1 MGYPGSLHNH
11 TQMSNLRGRD
21 CIIKEKD
28 LINRAIELN
37 HSVIAITDHETISSA
52 VNIEK
57 IANDLKKKNI
67 PLKIIMGNEIYLCR
81 DGLNGDNF
89 VGGVDKYYHFILLA
103 KDLEGFRQICKL
115 SSLAWKRSYMSKGL
129 RRVPTYYSDIIE
141 IIGQNPGHVY
151 GLTACLGGMLA
162 TQIMKY
168 QQTQSVELWDKILN
182 WCNLMNKTFDGNF
195 ALELQPSASEE
206 QTYVNR
212 KIIEISNT
220 LNIPYVITTDTH
232 YLKKEDREV
241 HKAFL
246 NAQATEREVDSFYAT
261 TYLMDTEDLESHLS
275 LTREELDT
283 AYANIIEIQNKCEEY
298 LIRKPLKIPTL
309 KWNTYST
316 EVTTDWINKI
326 PYLKTFAESSFVGDN
341 ELAKAVITG
350 IQKHPDLQ
358 NEQAYAEINDNL
370 KITWESSEVNKA
382 HWSSYFLNLQ
392 KIIDLCWEAGSIVGP
407 GRGSG
412 VGFILLYCLDIIQI
426 NPLAEET
433 KTFSWRFLNPERVS
447 VLDIDF
453 DIEGSKREAV
463 LNKFREF
470 YGEDRVANVVTFRTE
485 KTKSAILTAAR
496 GLGINVDEAQYLA
509 SLIPA
514 DRGQLRT
521 LKETFY
527 GDEEKGFKPVTT
539 FVNAMTNEYPELWH
553 VAQKI
558 EGIVCG
564 TGIHAGGV
572 IFVDEPFEN
581 STALMR
587 APDDT
592 ICTQFELHDSEE
604 VSLIKYDALSVEAM
618 DKIHICLDLLVEN
631 GLVEKKDTLRETY
644 DSVLNIYKLDRTSP
658 EMWDMV
664 CEHKIHSL
672 FQMEQQSGIQGIA
685 LAKPRSV
692 NDLCVLNSVIRLM
705 APDKN
710 SDTPLVTW
718 AKYRENI
725 NIWIQEMK
733 NYGLSEDEI
742 EWLSHH
748 SAITDGICESQEGL
762 MSLVQEPRLG
772 GNDLN
777 FADKCRKGLAKK
789 IGALFQECED
799 AFYSNIKEKGCS
811 EKLGHYVWDV
821 LLRVQ
826 RGYSFNRSHCLAYSL
841 IAVQEMN
848 LAYKFPTVFWNCACL
863 ISDSGG
869 FDGDKSTDYGKVAV
883 AVNKMQTAG
892 IQVTIPNINTSQS
905 TFVPDVENNRI
916 YYGLEA
922 IGGINRQIVEKIAAG
937 RPYTGIKDFMTR
949 CPLDKTPMINLIK
962 AGAFDEIEQFFPNRK
977 AIMAYYIMQKSE
989 PKTKLNLQNFPSLI
1003 ANNLIPESEIMSVRI
1018 FNFNKY
1024 LKQHKCGE
1032 YYLLDQT
1039 ALEFFNK
1046 AFPAEQEK
1054 LELIN
1059 GETLIV
1065 QKLWDKIYQ
1074 ASMDGMRQYLK
1085 DNQLEMLEQYN
1096 TLLFK
1101 NLWDKDCQGS
1111 YSKWEMS
1118 SLGFYNSGHEL
1129 EEVSYSKYGIANFFD
1144 LDPESEIEYYFK
1156 RGGKKIPI
1164 YKIYKIAGTVLSK
1177 NDGHSSLTLLTKEG
1191 IVQIKMSKDQY
1202 SNFKKQ
1208 VSQVQPDGTK
1218 KIIEKSW
1225 FGKGNILMISGY
1237 RRENEFVMKTYA
1249 NTASHSLYK
1258 IDEIVNGEISIRHEK
1273 KTGNGTFEEE
1283 EYGG

>member
-1 MGYPGSLHNH
+1 MYYPGSLHNH
-11 TQMSNLRGRD
+11 TQMSNFRGRD

-37 HSVIAITDHETISSA
+37 HSVVAITDHESISSA

-57 IANDLKKKNI
+57 LADSLPI
-67 PLKIIMGNEIYLCR
+67 KIIMGNEIYLCR
-81 DGLNGDNF
+81 DGLNADNF
-89 VGGVDKYYHFILLA
+89 VAGADKYYHFILLA
-103 KDLEGFRQICKL
+103 KDLEGFRQICQL
-115 SSLAWKRSYMSKGL
+115 SSLAWKRSYMAKGL
-129 RRVPTYYSDIIE
+129 RRVPTYYSDVVE
-141 IIGQNPGHVY
+141 IIGKNPGHVY
-151 GLTACLGGMLA
+151 GLTACLGGMLG
-162 TQIMKY
+162 TQLMKY
-168 QQTQSVELWDKILN
+168 QQTQSKELWDKILN
-182 WCNLMNKTFDGNF
+182 WCTLMNNTFGGNF
-195 ALELQPSASEE
+195 YLELQPSASEE

-220 LNIPYVITTDTH
+220 LNIPYVITTDSH
-232 YLKKEDREV
+232 YLRKEDREI

-246 NAQATEREVDSFYAT
+246 NAQAVEREVDSFYAT
-261 TYLMDTEDLESHLS
+261 TYLMDTQELESHLD
-275 LTREELDT
+275 LTREELDI
-283 AYANIIEIQNKCEEY
+283 AYQNILAIQNSCEKY
-298 LIRKPLKIPTL
+298 SIRKPLKIPML
-309 KWNTYST
+309 KWNEYKA
-316 EVTTDWINKI
+316 EVTDEWIKKI
-326 PYLKTFAESSFVGDN
+326 PFLKTFAESSFVGDR
-341 ELAKAVITG
+341 ELAKATITG
-350 IQKHPDLQ
+350 ILKHPDLQ
-358 NEQAYAEINDNL
+358 NEAAFKEINDNL
-370 KITWESSEVNKA
+370 RITWESSEVNKA

-412 VGFILLYCLDIIQI
+412 VGFILLYCLDITQI

-463 LNKFREF
+463 LTKFREF

-496 GLGINVDEAQYLA
+496 GLGIDVDEAQYLA

-527 GDEEKGFKPVTT
+527 GDEEKGFKPVTA
-539 FVNAMTNEYPELWH
+539 FVNAMTHDYPELWA

-558 EGIVCG
+558 EGLICG

-592 ICTQFELHDSEE
+592 LCTQFELHAAEE

-618 DKIHICLDLLVEN
+618 DKIHICLDLLTEA

-644 DSVLNIYKLDRTSP
+644 ESVLNIYKIDRTSP

-664 CEHKIHSL
+664 CNHQIHSL

-705 APDKN
+705 APDKD

-725 NIWIQEMK
+725 NIWKSEMK
-733 NYGLSEDEI
+733 NYGLNEEEI
-742 EWLSHH
+742 DWLSNH

-762 MSLVQEPRLG
+762 MSLVQEERLG

-777 FADKCRKGLAKK
+777 FADRCRKGLAKK
-789 IGALFQECED
+789 IGSLFQECED
-799 AFYSNIKEKGCS
+799 TFYSQIKEKGCS
-811 EKLGHYVWDV
+811 ERLGHYVWDV

-841 IAVQEMN
+841 VAVQEMN

-869 FDGDKSTDYGKVAV
+869 FDGDKSTDYGKIAV

-892 IQVTIPNINTSQS
+892 IQVTIPNINTSKG
-905 TFVPDVENNRI
+905 TFVPDVKNNRI

-922 IGGINRQIVEKIAAG
+922 IGGINKQIVEKIIAG

-977 AIMAYYIMQKSE
+977 SIMAYYIIQKSE
-989 PKTKLNLQNFPSLI
+989 PKVRLNLQNFPSLI
-1003 ANNLIPESEIMSVRI
+1003 SNNLIPEDYIMYVRI

-1024 LKQHKCGE
+1024 LKQNKKDTW
-1032 YYLLDQT
+1032 YVLDNV

-1046 AFPAEQEK
+1046 VYLDEADSLQVVE
-1054 LELIN
+1054 
-1059 GETLIV
+1059 GETVIL
-1065 QKLWDKIYQ
+1065 QKTWDKLYQ
-1074 ASMDGMRQYLK
+1074 MSMDPMRDYLK
-1085 DNQLEMLEQYN
+1085 ANQEEMLEKYN
-1096 TLLFK
+1096 TVLFK
-1101 NLWDKDCQGS
+1101 NLWDKDCQGT
-1111 YSKWEMS
+1111 YSKWEMN

-1129 EEVSYSKYGIANFFD
+1129 QDVDYHKYGIANFFD
-1144 LDPESEIEYYFK
+1144 LSEESEVDYYFK
-1156 RGGKKIPI
+1156 RGGKNIPI

-1177 NDGHSSLTLLTKEG
+1177 DDGHSSLTLLTKEG
-1191 IVQIKMSKDQY
+1191 IVQVKMSKDQY
-1202 SNFKKQ
+1202 STFKKQ

-1225 FGKGNILMISGY
+1225 FGKGNMLMISGY
-1237 RRENEFVMKTYA
+1237 RRENEFVMKTYT
-1249 NTASHSLYK
+1249 NTTSHSLYK
-1258 IDEIVNGEISIRHEK
+1258 IDSVVNGEISIRHEK
-1273 KTGNGTFEEE
+1273 KTGANTIEEE
-1283 EYGG
+1283 AYYD